1 MYFWSHHCWL
11 EATISVYVGDGRN
24 TLKACWEVHAIPTKK
39 SWTYYSTVVPSSA
52 RFLGSTVVLHER
64 GPLFRILGPP
74 KQQVSNIFKK
84 FQSAGRSLLMMHENL
99 HFSKQILH
107 NFFQN
112 FLFSI
117 PWKIHEKP
125 LSFCQPFYWPWIF
138 NLHFS
143 LEPGIV
149 EACNMAH
156 LNPVSLKINLVGWNP
171 PFMPLSWSKC
181 EKNEFF
187 QYFSRRWARCFRLEM
202 SLENM
207 F

>member
-1 MYFWSHHCWL
+1 MFRPIL
-11 EATISVYVGDGRN
+11 QNIQ
-24 TLKACWEVHAIPTKK
+24 
-39 SWTYYSTVVPSSA
+39 ST
-52 RFLGSTVVLHER
+52 TVVLHER

-181 EKNEFF
+181 EKTEFF

>member
-1 MYFWSHHCWL
+1 
-11 EATISVYVGDGRN
+11 
-24 TLKACWEVHAIPTKK
+24 
-39 SWTYYSTVVPSSA
+39 
-52 RFLGSTVVLHER
+52 
-64 GPLFRILGPP
+64 
-74 KQQVSNIFKK
+74 
-84 FQSAGRSLLMMHENL
+84 MMHENL

-125 LSFCQPFYWPWIF
+125 LSFYQPFYWPWIF

-143 LEPGIV
+143 LEPSIV
-149 EACNMAH
+149 EACHMAH

-181 EKNEFF
+181 EKTEFF

-207 F
+207 FWKSPLLRVQVKNDFAITALSLFWEVAHRL

>member
-1 MYFWSHHCWL
+1 MHHRGEIDL
-11 EATISVYVGDGRN
+11 QIVFSSKFNFDLRRFNTPSFYMNVGHFS
-24 TLKACWEVHAIPTKK
+24 E
-39 SWTYYSTVVPSSA
+39 YSGHP
-52 RFLGSTVVLHER
+52 
-64 GPLFRILGPP
+64 
-74 KQQVSNIFKK
+74 NNK
-84 FQSAGRSLLMMHENL
+84 FQTFLKNSRVQVGVYLRYTKICIFQSR
-99 HFSKQILH
+99 FCTI
-107 NFFQN
+107 FFQN

-181 EKNEFF
+181 EKPNFF
-187 QYFSRRWARCFRLEM
+187 STFPDGGPGVLG
-202 SLENM
+202 
-207 F
+207 

>member
-1 MYFWSHHCWL
+1 MYKQVTNFTNLASQ
-11 EATISVYVGDGRN
+11 D
-24 TLKACWEVHAIPTKK
+24 
-39 SWTYYSTVVPSSA
+39 VPSFYMNVGHFSKYSGHPNNKFQT
-52 RFLGSTVVLHER
+52 FL
-64 GPLFRILGPP
+64 
-74 KQQVSNIFKK
+74 KK

-181 EKNEFF
+181 EKTEFF

>member
-1 MYFWSHHCWL
+1 MTFTIPCWIHWHITWCASHHR
-11 EATISVYVGDGRN
+11 VGDRN
-24 TLKACWEVHAIPTKK
+24 TLL
-39 SWTYYSTVVPSSA
+39 
-52 RFLGSTVVLHER
+52 FLLNVLFIWWICTVVLHER

-181 EKNEFF
+181 EKTEFF

>member
-1 MYFWSHHCWL
+1 MWRSAFYLFANFHEFSPVNAWKL
-11 EATISVYVGDGRN
+11 LLKVL
-24 TLKACWEVHAIPTKK
+24 TLC
-39 SWTYYSTVVPSSA
+39 
-52 RFLGSTVVLHER
+52 STVVLHER
-64 GPLFRILGPP
+64 GPLFRILGTP

-84 FQSAGRSLLMMHENL
+84 FHSAGRSLLMMHENL

-107 NFFQN
+107 IFFSK
-112 FLFSI
+112 FSVQYSR
-117 PWKIHEKP
+117 KIHEKP

-171 PFMPLSWSKC
+171 PFMPLSWNTRSMVYK
-181 EKNEFF
+181 KNRKLV
-187 QYFSRRWARCFRLEM
+187 QYWIFLILM
-202 SLENM
+202 
-207 F
+207 

>member
-1 MYFWSHHCWL
+1 MN
-11 EATISVYVGDGRN
+11 VGHFS
-24 TLKACWEVHAIPTKK
+24 E
-39 SWTYYSTVVPSSA
+39 YSGHP
-52 RFLGSTVVLHER
+52 
-64 GPLFRILGPP
+64 
-74 KQQVSNIFKK
+74 NNK
-84 FQSAGRSLLMMHENL
+84 FQTFLKNSRVQVGVYLWCTKICIFQSR
-99 HFSKQILH
+99 FCTI
-107 NFFQN
+107 FF
-112 FLFSI
+112 
-117 PWKIHEKP
+117 KIFCSVFPEKFIKKT
-125 LSFCQPFYWPWIF
+125 LSFYQPFYWPWIF

>member
-1 MYFWSHHCWL
+1 MMSHTWL
-11 EATISVYVGDGRN
+11 QHKV
-24 TLKACWEVHAIPTKK
+24 TKN
-39 SWTYYSTVVPSSA
+39 VVA
-52 RFLGSTVVLHER
+52 FIKTMDTVVLHER

-181 EKNEFF
+181 EKTEFF

>member
-1 MYFWSHHCWL
+1 
-11 EATISVYVGDGRN
+11 
-24 TLKACWEVHAIPTKK
+24 
-39 SWTYYSTVVPSSA
+39 
-52 RFLGSTVVLHER
+52 
-64 GPLFRILGPP
+64 
-74 KQQVSNIFKK
+74 
-84 FQSAGRSLLMMHENL
+84 MMHENL

-171 PFMPLSWSKC
+171 PFMPLFWSKC

-207 F
+207 FWKSPQLRVQVNNDFAITALSLFWEVAHRL

>member
-1 MYFWSHHCWL
+1 MHLFFLYASMVAELFFYLFNEKFSSSFKLVVVKWMV
-11 EATISVYVGDGRN
+11 TRY
-24 TLKACWEVHAIPTKK
+24 AII
-39 SWTYYSTVVPSSA
+39 A
-52 RFLGSTVVLHER
+52 MAATVVLHER
-64 GPLFRILGPP
+64 GPLFRTLRPP

-171 PFMPLSWSKC
+171 PFMPPI
-181 EKNEFF
+181 
-187 QYFSRRWARCFRLEM
+187 LE
-202 SLENM
+202 
-207 F
+207 

>member
-1 MYFWSHHCWL
+1 MSDK
-11 EATISVYVGDGRN
+11 TINHNLCSQN
-24 TLKACWEVHAIPTKK
+24 CK
-39 SWTYYSTVVPSSA
+39 SSLWYTWVNYPELTNQCHKM
-52 RFLGSTVVLHER
+52 LCTVVLYER

-171 PFMPLSWSKC
+171 PFMPPI
-181 EKNEFF
+181 
-187 QYFSRRWARCFRLEM
+187 LE
-202 SLENM
+202 
-207 F
+207 

>member
-1 MYFWSHHCWL
+1 MGEYDSDDKLFFQDR
-11 EATISVYVGDGRN
+11 TIFV
-24 TLKACWEVHAIPTKK
+24 TLSPFTSRLIFHNSNQCRC
-39 SWTYYSTVVPSSA
+39 SS
-52 RFLGSTVVLHER
+52 FSSTVVLHER

-181 EKNEFF
+181 EKTEFF